1 MIRPHGAAAL
11 LALCVGASVAAG
23 TEGAMSAP
31 APGPLP
37 VYAPAEDRLLVGIV
51 IHGRELATLEV
62 LRDGEFLLPFDEFV
76 ALTGITVVEAPT
88 RLTLVTPIGR
98 VELHRD
104 ELVERSGVQ
113 FLPESF
119 IEAKLASP
127 VSFDVEEFA
136 LIVDLPWSTPSER
149 RPQAVA
155 ERLVPDVRPPP
166 LSLSTLRFDGQ
177 YVDSSIAGESEFAN
191 ALLAGR
197 AGPGRWQVRTTTS
210 FEGETRW
217 QDYAWVTAQRRSLW
231 LVGHQRVSLHP
242 VLPVVEVTGVQAALT
257 NQSLSLF
264 SRRYEPGE
272 LLPRRLRP
280 VDSFTGTGPPAG
292 VAELRIDGAVVAR
305 QTISLSGLWAFY
317 EVPVRSFQHSRIEV
331 WLYERHNV
339 LVPVEVQDRTRAAS
353 AFLLPKGA
361 WVHQG
366 GAGYDGNLVQDV
378 IDEREDSDWAGF
390 YQARHGLTSGLTLE
404 TAVQSRPDRLQ
415 AMAGLVARPWRGLIV
430 SAAPAVADGAFGWH
444 VELDGRRPEWYLRGF
459 SRYHEA
465 GFLTE
470 LSLESFDH
478 YLEVGHIPGPT
489 LDVSLIGRS
498 REEAGVRTDY
508 VRPALRW
515 SPSPAVSLQARPDE
529 YGDYIANFQYRHRD
543 LARLSVSYQ
552 DRTYADLSMWPWDR
566 TSVFVGAE
574 FGGPLPDRYSL
585 AAQYLAGGALRPT
598 ILAGPLYS
606 EGELGY
612 QIKTSATLAPGMLLR
627 IEYEDDP
634 LPVYS
639 GERERRFFVGLNADL
654 TWAQGRV
661 MPASTRGIR
670 EDRGGIAGVVVVER
684 APAGM
689 QYTLEGL
696 TILVDGRA
704 MATTTRG
711 GRFYVSNLPEG
722 VFEVRLDTE
731 KLPIELQPVR
741 DTVAAQVAGGA
752 VTRLSFT
759 VRPEYGIA
767 GRLSDRF
774 GRRLE
779 DITVE
784 LLGSDGAAVG
794 RGVSDRFGLYRI
806 DRLPPGTYTLRVA
819 PGQLP
824 GVELPTREVVVSDD
838 FLFGQDLQLP
848 LELSDVDPEAA
859 PPSAP

>member
-1 MIRPHGAAAL
+1 MALARGAAAM
-11 LALCVGASVAAG
+11 LALCVCASVAAG
-23 TEGAMSAP
+23 SEGTMSSP
-31 APGPLP
+31 AAGPLP
-37 VYAPAEDRLLVGIV
+37 VYAPPENRLLVGIV
-51 IHGRELATLEV
+51 VHGRELATLEV
-62 LRDGEFLLPFDEFV
+62 LRDGEFLLPLEEFA
-76 ALTGITVVEAPT
+76 ALAGITVEETAAG
-88 RLTLVTPIGR
+88 LTLITPIGR
-98 VELHRD
+98 VELPRD
-104 ELVERSGVQ
+104 DLVERNGVRL
-113 FLPESF
+113 LPESV
-119 IEAKLASP
+119 IESKLASP

-136 LIVDLPWSTPSER
+136 LVIDLPWSTPSEL
-149 RPQAVA
+149 RPTA
-155 ERLVPDVRPPP
+155 EAQRLRPDVRPPP
-166 LSLSTLRFDGQ
+166 FSLSVLRFDGQ
-177 YVDSSIAGESEFAN
+177 YVDSSIAGESQFAN

-242 VLPVVEVTGVQAALT
+242 VLPIVEVTGVQAALT

-280 VDSFTGTGPPAG
+280 VDSFTGTGPQAG

-339 LVPVEVQDRTRAAS
+339 LVPIEVQDRTRAAS

-390 YQARHGLTSGLTLE
+390 YQGRFGVTSGLTLE

-415 AMAGLVARPWRGLIV
+415 AMAGLVARPWRELIV
-430 SAAPAVADGAFGWH
+430 SAAPAVADGAWGWH
-444 VELDGRRPEWYLRGF
+444 VELDGRRPDWYLRGF

-465 GFLTE
+465 GFYDDSSHE
-470 LSLESFDH
+470 VYDH
-478 YLEVGHIPGPT
+478 YLEVGNVPFPT

-498 REEAGVRTDY
+498 REEASTRTEY

-515 SPSPAVSLQARPDE
+515 NPSPALSLQARPDE

-552 DRTYADLSMWPWDR
+552 DRTYADVSMWPWDR
-566 TSVFVGAE
+566 TSVFAGAE
-574 FGGPLPDRYSL
+574 LGGPLADRYSL
-585 AAQYLAGGALRPT
+585 AAQYVAGGALRPT

-612 QIKTSATLAPGMLLR
+612 QIKTSAALAPGMLLR
-627 IEYEDDP
+627 VEYEDDP
-634 LPVYS
+634 LPVF
-639 GERERRFFVGLNADL
+639 GRERERRFFVGLNADL

-670 EDRGGIAGVVVVER
+670 EDRGGIAGVVVVEQP
-684 APAGM
+684 PAGA

-696 TILVDGRA
+696 KIFVDGRA

-711 GRFYVSNLPEG
+711 GRFYVGNLPEG

-731 KLPIELQPVR
+731 NLPIELQPVR
-741 DTVAAQVAGGA
+741 DAIAAQVAGGA
-752 VTRLSFT
+752 VTRLTFT

-767 GRLSDRF
+767 GRITNRDGQRIE
-774 GRRLE
+774 GV
-779 DITVE
+779 TVE
-784 LLGSDGAAVG
+784 VVRGDGAVVG

-806 DRLPPGTYTLRVA
+806 DQLPPGAYTVRVA
-819 PGQLP
+819 AGQFP
-824 GVELPTREVVVSDD
+824 GVDLPSRELVISDD
-838 FLFGQDLQLP
+838 FLFGQDLQLT
-848 LELSDVDPEAA
+848 LELGDDDPGAA